1 MIHEHPLHDP
11 EYRGVDA
18 HIEYHDDRLPP
29 PPPQATIEDLLDD
42 AIALVAE
49 ARAMPMSTTVKVNRD
64 ELLDLLEGAREAL
77 PAEVRAARNLLRDRD
92 DFLANARAEREQIIE
107 QGRSHV
113 SHMIERQEI
122 VKAAE
127 LRARQIVEEA
137 RSDAKKMQLQV
148 EDYCDQKLASFE
160 NVLDKTARTIRH
172 GRERLAGRLE
182 PTDLGPA
189 DFDEH
194 GR

>member
-1 MIHEHPLHDP
+1 MIRDQPLDSDP
-11 EYRGVDA
+11 DYHAQD
-18 HIEYHDDRLPP
+18 YHDDRLP

-64 ELLDLLEGAREAL
+64 ELLDLLEGAREVL
-77 PAEVRAARNLLRDRD
+77 PAEVRAARILLRDRD
-92 DFLANARAEREQIIE
+92 DFLANARVEREQIIE
-107 QGRSHV
+107 QGRAHV
-113 SHMIERQEI
+113 SHMVERQEI

-137 RSDAKKMQLQV
+137 RSEAKKMQLQV

-160 NVLDKTARTIRH
+160 NVLDKTARTIRN
-172 GRERLAGRLE
+172 GRDRLAGRLE

>member
-1 MIHEHPLHDP
+1 MHDQPLDAEPGHHAQD
-11 EYRGVDA
+11 YR
-18 HIEYHDDRLPP
+18 DDRLP

-64 ELLDLLEGAREAL
+64 ELLDLLEGAREVL
-77 PAEVRAARNLLRDRD
+77 PAEVRAARILLRDRD
-92 DFLANARAEREQIIE
+92 DFLTNARSEREQIIE

-113 SHMIERQEI
+113 SHMVERQEI

-127 LRARQIVEEA
+127 LRARQIVEDA
-137 RSDAKKMQLQV
+137 RAEAKKMQLQV

-160 NVLDKTARTIRH
+160 NVLDKTARTIRN
-172 GRERLAGRLE
+172 GRDRLAGRLE

-189 DFDEH
+189 DFEEH

>member
-1 MIHEHPLHDP
+1 MIRDQPLDSDP
-11 EYRGVDA
+11 DYHTQD
-18 HIEYHDDRLPP
+18 YHDDRLP

-64 ELLDLLEGAREAL
+64 ELLDLLEGAREVL
-77 PAEVRAARNLLRDRD
+77 PAEVRAARILLRDRD
-92 DFLANARAEREQIIE
+92 DFLANARVEREQIIE
-107 QGRSHV
+107 QGRAHV
-113 SHMIERQEI
+113 SHMVERQEI

-137 RSDAKKMQLQV
+137 RSEAKKMQLQV

-160 NVLDKTARTIRH
+160 NVLDKTARTIRN
-172 GRERLAGRLE
+172 GRDRLAGRLE